1 MGQVS
6 SDSVVVETA
15 ETPVLPSEQ
24 SIAVSGILSA
34 QGYAVSTSGRNVLS
48 VADNID
54 GDTRNIVVLISEDG
68 NEISFTCHVGN
79 LNDIPE
85 DQVAAQRDFCF
96 MLCNMND
103 VIAPFATSFITSDDD
118 ENVANG
124 NANIVLISR
133 SHLNHA
139 NVADTEQML
148 RYQMDALRK
157 AVVYYNQQN
166 ALISK

>member
-6 SDSVVVETA
+6 SDSVVVQTA
-15 ETPVLPSEQ
+15 AAPVEPSAQ
-24 SIAVSGILSA
+24 AKAVAGFLAS

-54 GDTRNIVVLISEDG
+54 GNALSIVVLISENGD
-68 NEISFTCHVGN
+68 EISFTCHVGN

-96 MLCNMND
+96 VLCNMND
-103 VIAPFATSFITSDDD
+103 VIAPFATSFITSEDDGSVGD
-118 ENVANG
+118 GNVNV
-124 NANIVLISR
+124 VLISR
-133 SHLNHA
+133 SHLNFSNA
-139 NVADTEQML
+139 AETEQML
-148 RYQMDALRK
+148 RYQMGALRK

-166 ALISK
+166 VLMSN